1 MSKRKFQLLAVIAVA
16 AGEQQLKLP
25 IKVSTKQAG
34 KKLVMDIIL
43 CKCARHSHK

>member
-1 MSKRKFQLLAVIAVA
+1 MSKRKFQMLAVIAA
-16 AGEQQLKLP
+16 AEQQLKLP

>member
-1 MSKRKFQLLAVIAVA
+1 MSKRKFQFLAVIAVA
-16 AGEQQLKLP
+16 AAEQQLKLP

-43 CKCARHSHK
+43 CKYARHSHK